1 MYPKSVFPVT
11 YVVLNSPYDWFRL
24 IFEEEK
30 ILNLKIL
37 CYLSYKCHHCYLR
50 DPCKASL
57 SSYGFIELF
66 HHKNKDNINI
76 LCLMSTL

>member
-1 MYPKSVFPVT
+1 MYPKSVYPVT

-30 ILNLKIL
+30 IFNLKIL

-50 DPCKASL
+50 DPCKASHVFL
-57 SSYGFIELF
+57 WVHRTFPSQKQRQ
-66 HHKNKDNINI
+66 H
-76 LCLMSTL
+76 